1 MPRFGMRLLPQKV
14 VSGTYHHKYDM
25 DATFLQILNRTAY
38 RCVA

>member
-1 MPRFGMRLLPQKV
+1 MPRFGMRLLAQNV
-14 VSGTYHHKYDM
+14 VSGTHHHRHDR